1 MFQNIINKVECLT
14 NNEKAINNYE
24 ERYNYIN
31 NFKKQKL
38 EKRIQLSDS
47 ILLKYPDRIPVIA
60 ECNND
65 IKIDKNK
72 YMVPLDLS
80 VGQFLYILKK
90 RINLEPTQ
98 SIFLLCNNKLL
109 MNTDLLNTVYKI
121 NKNMDGF
128 LYIYISLE
136 NTFGNNFSNKIIMYI
151 KN

>member
-14 NNEKAINNYE
+14 NNEKEINNYE

-98 SIFLLCNNKLL
+98 SIFFT
-109 MNTDLLNTVYKI
+109 M
-121 NKNMDGF
+121 
-128 LYIYISLE
+128 
-136 NTFGNNFSNKIIMYI
+136 
-151 KN
+151 